1 MENMDKLFGIPWL
14 AWVILAVAMVVTV
27 LATEYL
33 KPLFVKWS
41 DKRKKKGKCGIN
53 IPPLILFWIV
63 GILLFAGLHF
73 IGWMKFGPAPV
84 MVYIVI
90 GGALNVGYYNDFLK
104 LRTVVRKLIAG
115 EIPIPDKE
123 EK

>member
-1 MENMDKLFGIPWL
+1 MENMDKIFGLPWL

-33 KPLFVKWS
+33 KPLCDKCKVKMP
-41 DKRKKKGKCGIN
+41 G
-53 IPPLILFWIV
+53 LILFWIV
-63 GILLFAGLHF
+63 GIALFAVLSL
-73 IGWMKFGPAPV
+73 IKWVKFGPQPIII
-84 MVYIVI
+84 YIVV

-104 LRTVVRKLIAG
+104 LRTVVRKLILG
-115 EIPIPDKE
+115 EVPIPDPD